1 VNASFPLPDSGST
14 TPVNMS
20 GNVGLWHFDSE
31 SSSSVPPPPTSS
43 IGLVDSW
50 GDGWHGSNWVS
61 VLVNSIVVIS
71 SATLGAGAGPD
82 WHDYPVSDG
91 DTVDVI
97 YSSLG
102 SGSPHWGSECSYI
115 LNDGAS
121 GAGVNFYTS
130 PLFPTTP
137 YSYTASGITTYAT
150 PDSSGQGNDATIN
163 GATQVAGKVGS
174 NAYSFDGISDYMDVG
189 SNFAYTTEDF
199 SFSFWVQEGAS
210 QSGFVNIFGNQSG
223 YKGFCLET
231 STSSGHSY
239 RIVTGDGS
247 WTFGSAVAL
256 TPGAWTHFVIT
267 RSGSTISIY
276 KNGVL
281 AVSDSSFPT
290 TITAAT
296 IPMWLGANQS
306 SGRYW
311 QGILDEFA
319 IWERT
324 LSDLEIN
331 NLYFLQSGS
340 CASGSV
346 GLGETFS
353 FTPDVTGTYT
363 IQLELDDSL
372 NSMSGNVNAVISSG
386 VTPITGTGSIE
397 GVVWELTSE
406 TAGASVIEGNV
417 WELSTET
424 AGESRNEGVV
434 WELSAEPLDKPSL
447 NIPDIAGTVGTSSCF
462 YATASYTTTGSIL
475 YSWEWTSIPSGS
487 LITSG
492 SRTGF
497 SGSGGAYSEV
507 PTGSI
512 ACYLPDITGS
522 YIVKGTF
529 YSDTGSGGGSFAF
542 DTATGVESG
551 PATPIPCIE
560 SGGANPQLI
569 LGRGLVINNYL
580 NLSAG
585 RERRAG
591 QVPFKLGIKDRL
603 GLRNSDFISTPSGS
617 IPTYCT
623 GSP

>member
-1 VNASFPLPDSGST
+1 MATGSAINLFGSVVHDATPPVAAAINLYASVVHDATPPTAAGINLFGSVVHNAAQISGTVADITGTVGNPATFDGTPMGVSTSSVNFQWSWQAVPPGSSITNQTHPLPDWG
-14 TPVNMS
+14 VNTYFNMTD
-20 GNVGLWHFDSE
+20 NVALWHFEGNAND
-31 SSSSVPPPPTSS
+31 TS
-43 IGLVDSW
+43 
-50 GDGWHGSNWVS
+50 GDGNNGTVS
-61 VLVNSIVVIS
+61 
-71 SATLGAGAGPD
+71 
-82 WHDYPVSDG
+82 
-91 DTVDVI
+91 
-97 YSSLG
+97 
-102 SGSPHWGSECSYI
+102 
-115 LNDGAS
+115 
-121 GAGVNFYTS
+121 
-130 PLFPTTP
+130 
-137 YSYTASGITTYAT
+137 
-150 PDSSGQGNDATIN
+150 

-174 NAYSFDGISDYMDVG
+174 NAYSFDGISDYIDVG

-281 AVSDSSFPT
+281 AVSDNSFPT

-296 IPMWLGANQS
+296 IPMYLGANQS
-306 SGRYW
+306 FGNYW

-372 NSMSGNVNAVISSG
+372 SSMSGNVNAVISSG

-406 TAGASVIEGNV
+406 TTGESVIEGNV
-417 WELSTET
+417 WELSTEA

-447 NIPDIAGTVGTSSCF
+447 NIPDITSISGASSCF
-462 YATASYTTTGSIL
+462 YATASYTETGSIA
-475 YSWEWTSIPSGS
+475 YAWEWVSIPGGS

-497 SGSGGAYSEV
+497 SGSGGAYSEI
-507 PTGSI
+507 PTGST
-512 ACYLPDITGS
+512 ACYLPDVIGS
-522 YIVKGTF
+522 YVVKGTF

-542 DTATGVESG
+542 DTATGVVSG
-551 PATPIPCIE
+551 PPEPVITSSNPNTKLVEADDASSGYVFNTNKIDLLSVQRSRTIE
-560 SGGANPQLI
+560 
-569 LGRGLVINNYL
+569 
-580 NLSAG
+580 
-585 RERRAG
+585 
-591 QVPFKLGIKDRL
+591 QVPFIFGTKSKQTLRL
-603 GLRNSDFISTPSGS
+603 RTNQEF
-617 IPTYCT
+617 T
-623 GSP
+623 GSS

>member
-1 VNASFPLPDSGST
+1 MATGSAINLFGSVVHDATPPVAAAINLYASVVHDATPPTAAGINLFGSVVHNAAQISGTVADITGTVGNPATFDGTPMGVSTSSVNFQWSWQAVPPGSSITNQTHPLPDWG
-14 TPVNMS
+14 VNTYFNMTD
-20 GNVGLWHFDSE
+20 NVALWHFEGNAND
-31 SSSSVPPPPTSS
+31 TS
-43 IGLVDSW
+43 
-50 GDGWHGSNWVS
+50 GDGNNGTVS
-61 VLVNSIVVIS
+61 
-71 SATLGAGAGPD
+71 
-82 WHDYPVSDG
+82 
-91 DTVDVI
+91 
-97 YSSLG
+97 
-102 SGSPHWGSECSYI
+102 
-115 LNDGAS
+115 
-121 GAGVNFYTS
+121 
-130 PLFPTTP
+130 
-137 YSYTASGITTYAT
+137 
-150 PDSSGQGNDATIN
+150 

-174 NAYSFDGISDYMDVG
+174 NAYSFDGISDYIDVG

-281 AVSDSSFPT
+281 AVSDNSFPT

-296 IPMWLGANQS
+296 IPMYLGANQS
-306 SGRYW
+306 FGNYW

-372 NSMSGNVNAVISSG
+372 SSMSGNVNAVISSG

-406 TAGASVIEGNV
+406 TTGESVIEGNV
-417 WELSTET
+417 WELSTEA

-447 NIPDIAGTVGTSSCF
+447 NIPDITSISGASSCF
-462 YATASYTTTGSIL
+462 YATASYTETGSIA
-475 YSWEWTSIPSGS
+475 YAWEWVSIPGGS

-497 SGSGGAYSEV
+497 SGSGGAYSEI
-507 PTGSI
+507 PTGST
-512 ACYLPDITGS
+512 ACYLPDVIGS
-522 YIVKGTF
+522 YVVKGTF

-542 DTATGVESG
+542 DTATGVVSDPPEPVITSSNPTQKLVEKVKTG
-551 PATPIPCIE
+551 YVFNTYKMMSVQRTRTIEQIPFIFGTK
-560 SGGANPQLI
+560 SKQTL
-569 LGRGLVINNYL
+569 
-580 NLSAG
+580 
-585 RERRAG
+585 
-591 QVPFKLGIKDRL
+591 RL
-603 GLRNSDFISTPSGS
+603 RPNQEF
-617 IPTYCT
+617 T
-623 GSP
+623 GSS

>member
-1 VNASFPLPDSGST
+1 MATGSAINLFGSVVHNATPPTAAAINLFGSVVHDATPPTAAAINLYASVVHDATPPTAAGINLFGSVVHNAAQISGTVADITGTVGNPATFDGTPMGVSTSSANFQWSWQAVPPGSSITNQTHPLPDWG
-14 TPVNMS
+14 VNTYFNMTD
-20 GNVGLWHFDSE
+20 NVALWHFEGNAND
-31 SSSSVPPPPTSS
+31 TS
-43 IGLVDSW
+43 
-50 GDGWHGSNWVS
+50 GDGNNGTVS
-61 VLVNSIVVIS
+61 
-71 SATLGAGAGPD
+71 
-82 WHDYPVSDG
+82 
-91 DTVDVI
+91 
-97 YSSLG
+97 
-102 SGSPHWGSECSYI
+102 
-115 LNDGAS
+115 
-121 GAGVNFYTS
+121 
-130 PLFPTTP
+130 
-137 YSYTASGITTYAT
+137 
-150 PDSSGQGNDATIN
+150 

-174 NAYSFDGISDYMDVG
+174 NAYSFDGISDYIDVG

-372 NSMSGNVNAVISSG
+372 SSMSGNVDAVISDSPP
-386 VTPITGTGSIE
+386 TP
-397 GVVWELTSE
+397 
-406 TAGASVIEGNV
+406 
-417 WELSTET
+417 
-424 AGESRNEGVV
+424 
-434 WELSAEPLDKPSL
+434 
-447 NIPDIAGTVGTSSCF
+447 
-462 YATASYTTTGSIL
+462 
-475 YSWEWTSIPSGS
+475 
-487 LITSG
+487 
-492 SRTGF
+492 
-497 SGSGGAYSEV
+497 
-507 PTGSI
+507 PTGSV
-512 ACYLPDITGS
+512 ITGS
-522 YIVKGTF
+522 NPTVNL
-529 YSDTGSGGGSFAF
+529 
-542 DTATGVESG
+542 VESK
-551 PATPIPCIE
+551 
-560 SGGANPQLI
+560 S
-569 LGRGLVINNYL
+569 LGYIFNTYKIQ
-580 NLSAG
+580 NLSVQ
-585 RERRAG
+585 RSRTSE
-591 QVPFKLGIKDRL
+591 QVPFKLGTK
-603 GLRNSDFISTPSGS
+603 GKQSLRNRTNSEF
-617 IPTYCT
+617 T
-623 GSP
+623 GSS